1 MIIINIAKDFSDTPG
16 GRFIKEGPYSGEL
29 FRNNYLLPKYKEA
42 KEKSQKLII
51 DMDGCYGYASSF
63 LDEAFGV
70 LSEELKDKKIMDN
83 IKIISND
90 EPGLKKRIEKL
101 IERHYL

>member
-29 FRNNYLLPKYKEA
+29 FRKDLLLPKYNEA
-42 KEKSQKLII
+42 KEKSEKLTIN
-51 DMDGCYGYASSF
+51 MDGCYGYASSF

-70 LSEELKDKKIMDN
+70 LSKEFNDKEIMDR
-83 IKIISND
+83 IEIISND
-90 EPGLKKRIEKL
+90 EPGLRKRIEKL
-101 IERHYL
+101 IERHY